1 MFEFEETTTCKPFL
15 FQLSPIAFV
24 AFLFKGYETFGSECD
39 GCVLRI
45 CNAADE
51 DVIIAERKVVMFG
64 KSACLEE
71 QILFVCEVSAVSHI
85 GLTAKGKSDVVYCRS
100 YVVVSNHLIEQT
112 FALFAGGI
120 SENDGFPFREVRH
133 HVFQP
138 IEACGLAVG
147 VAQHHIVVFCS
158 LYAQGNGKFSALE
171 LVYVLH
177 DIHHLQVG
185 IQFGKGFQNVF
196 GIVCRSIVHDYNLK
210 LRIILFQ
217 EKGKLVF
224 QVVFLVLC
232 RYNDGNTGQNGI
244 IGLRLFLRFLAI
256 EECLA
261 ANDKIVNALHD

>member
-1 MFEFEETTTCKPFL
+1 MFEFEETTACKSFL

-85 GLTAKGKSDVVYCRS
+85 GLAAKGKSNVIYCRS
-100 YVVVSNHLIEQT
+100 YVVVLNHLVEQA
-112 FALFAGGI
+112 FALFAVSI

-138 IEACGLAVG
+138 IESCWLAVG
-147 VAQHHIVVFCS
+147 MTQHHIVVFCC
-158 LYAQGNGKFSALE
+158 LYTQGDGEFSALE
-171 LVYVLH
+171 LVYVLY
-177 DIHHLQVG
+177 DVHHLQVG
-185 IQFGKGFQNVF
+185 V
-196 GIVCRSIVHDYNLK
+196 
-210 LRIILFQ
+210 
-217 EKGKLVF
+217 
-224 QVVFLVLC
+224 
-232 RYNDGNTGQNGI
+232 
-244 IGLRLFLRFLAI
+244 
-256 EECLA
+256 
-261 ANDKIVNALHD
+261 